1 MTRTRTFHFCYP
13 FQKKRDW
20 KERNEKKRNWKKRN
34 WKKRNWKKK
43 ERIL

>member
-1 MTRTRTFHFCYP
+1 MTRTRTFQTCYP
-13 FQKKRDW
+13 CQKKRDW

-34 WKKRNWKKK
+34 WKKK